1 MLMKILHLSL
11 NSQQYSK
18 IRYSEIINSEDFK
31 ILKSFKVT
39 RVFWKDSGI
48 EKVLKVPKFKKF

>member
-39 RVFWKDSGI
+39 RVF
-48 EKVLKVPKFKKF
+48 